1 MQSKSF
7 RLRQQ
12 CLALVWAKS
21 NLMRRRE
28 GFETEGSQA
37 PRLCAKLEGLK
48 MRGSWIQKRSMN
60 DPRVKSQESK
70 SQESRVKESSVKSQ
84 ESKSQEARSHRV
96 TSQESKSQE
105 SRVKSQE
112 SRVKSKSQ
120 RVKSQRVK
128 ESQSQRVKSQRVKSQ
143 ELRVKESKS
152 QEAKPQVPF
161 RWLTDASRCF
171 LDASY
176 RTISAQ
182 MNFLFA

>member
-1 MQSKSF
+1 MS
-7 RLRQQ
+7 
-12 CLALVWAKS
+12 CHV
-21 NLMRRRE
+21 M
-28 GFETEGSQA
+28 
-37 PRLCAKLEGLK
+37 
-48 MRGSWIQKRSMN
+48 
-60 DPRVKSQESK
+60 
-70 SQESRVKESSVKSQ
+70 
-84 ESKSQEARSHRV
+84 
-96 TSQESKSQE
+96 
-105 SRVKSQE
+105 

-152 QEAKPQVPF
+152 QESKPQVPF